1 MSKEGDRQSVL
12 RTTKVRTSLKGDS
25 SWIQQR
31 SEPQLEQQK
40 SWLAEVKATPPIL
53 ELSPPPSPT
62 AASAAT
68 DPSSPTT
75 TQAPKPSSGYLI
87 RGVFT
92 KTNNE
97 KAPASNGTS
106 APSGTFVKKPTDSY
120 KKIAP
125 HIVRSGSSS
134 SYVDDVTLSPEEQD
148 KRTEAASNVLMSS
161 AARQRSYVLS
171 AAKKYESV
179 EKPQDAGLPF
189 VAKRVVINDDDDIS
203 HKDKGMD
210 DMTPPVGSRQTVQSV
225 PPSSSKLPVEPKPE
239 ITSVKTSPK
248 DTQFV
253 MEQKPKTEAAPAKTS
268 SVETPKVPPAVVP
281 APVVSNSSVETPK
294 VPPAVVSAPVVSTS
308 PKESKPVVEQK
319 PETPPV
325 KSSSV
330 ETPKVPP
337 AVAPAPVVS
346 TSPKESKPVVE
357 QKTETPPVK
366 SSSVETPKVPP
377 AVVPAPVVSTSPK
390 ESKPVVEQKTE
401 TPPVKSSSVETPKV
415 PPAVVPAP
423 VVSTSPKESKPVVEQ
438 KTETPPVKSSSVETP
453 KVPPAVVP
461 APVIST
467 SSSKDTKLVE
477 ELKKPESP
485 AVKACSVETPKVPP
499 AVVPAPVVST
509 SPKESKPV
517 VEQKTE
523 TPPVKSSSVET
534 PKVPPAVV
542 PAPVVSTSSKDTKLV
557 EMLKK
562 PESPAVKACSAEAS
576 KAASDSSPAP
586 TPSCSLKP
594 LVEQKSPA
602 INTSSVETPKVPP
615 AVVPAPVVS
624 SSSKDTKQVVG
635 QKWTETSP
643 VKASSPAKAEQAP
656 ESNKNIDNQDLI
668 SLAESGEK
676 FLDPFPSVPESQKT
690 QVDQKTSI
698 SLDKLAD
705 DVIPFSIKSISAS
718 ESATAKE
725 PTTTQSSTD
734 PSPFKEPPKS
744 TDISVMDLFDPFPV
758 DPNKRSTTP
767 VSPLKKTE
775 DSFEEDL
782 NDLCEDHE
790 NFTITVE
797 KIEPH
802 NPSPSSMDSSL
813 ETTSQEATPSET
825 ESKKGIVLLK
835 EYVNTKPATG
845 ISNNDLFSGD
855 YISSSVSSYNYS
867 SPTSSSSTSSACTYC
882 GLPVGSEAKITIEHL
897 NISCH
902 PACFKCG
909 VCGKSMGDLLYSMF
923 LHKGVVHCE
932 SCYAKTI

>member
-377 AVVPAPVVSTSPK
+377 AVVPAPVVSTSSKDTKLVEELKKP
-390 ESKPVVEQKTE
+390 ESPA
-401 TPPVKSSSVETPKV
+401 VKACSVETPKV

-438 KTETPPVKSSSVETP
+438 KPETPPVKSS
-453 KVPPAVVP
+453 
-461 APVIST
+461 
-467 SSSKDTKLVE
+467 
-477 ELKKPESP
+477 
-485 AVKACSVETPKVPP
+485 SVETPKVPP

>member
-337 AVAPAPVVS
+337 AV
-346 TSPKESKPVVE
+346 
-357 QKTETPPVK
+357 
-366 SSSVETPKVPP
+366 
-377 AVVPAPVVSTSPK
+377 
-390 ESKPVVEQKTE
+390 
-401 TPPVKSSSVETPKV
+401 
-415 PPAVVPAP
+415 VPAP

-485 AVKACSVETPKVPP
+485 AVKACSVETPKVPPAVVPAPVVSTSPKESKPVVEQKPETPPVKSSSVETPKVPP

>member
-25 SWIQQR
+25 SWIQSR
-31 SEPQLEQQK
+31 SEPQPEQQK
-40 SWLAEVKATPPIL
+40 SWLAQVKATPPIS

-75 TQAPKPSSGYLI
+75 TQAPTPSSGYLI

-106 APSGTFVKKPTDSY
+106 SPSGTFLKKPTDSY

-134 SYVDDVTLSPEEQD
+134 SYLDDGTLSSEEQD
-148 KRTEAASNVLMSS
+148 KRTEAASNVLKSS
-161 AARQRSYVLS
+161 ASRQRSYVLS

-189 VAKRVVINDDDDIS
+189 VAKRVVIDDEDDIS

-210 DMTPPVGSRQTVQSV
+210 NTAPPVGSQQTAAQSV
-225 PPSSSKLPVEPKPE
+225 LP
-239 ITSVKTSPK
+239 
-248 DTQFV
+248 
-253 MEQKPKTEAAPAKTS
+253 
-268 SVETPKVPPAVVP
+268 
-281 APVVSNSSVETPK
+281 
-294 VPPAVVSAPVVSTS
+294 
-308 PKESKPVVEQK
+308 
-319 PETPPV
+319 
-325 KSSSV
+325 SSSV

-337 AVAPAPVVS
+337 PSAPAPVVS

-357 QKTETPPVK
+357 QKTETPAVK
-366 SSSVETPKVPP
+366 SSSVEMPKVPPAVVPAPVVPTSTSKDAKPVEDLKKTETPAVKACSVETPKVPP
-377 AVVPAPVVSTSPK
+377 PSAPAPVVSTSPK

-401 TPPVKSSSVETPKV
+401 TPAVKSSSVEMPKVPPAVVPAPVVPTSTSKDAKPVEDLKKTETPAVKACSVETPKV
-415 PPAVVPAP
+415 PPPSAPAP

-438 KTETPPVKSSSVETP
+438 KTETPAVKSSSVEMP

-461 APVIST
+461 APVVPT
-467 SSSKDTKLVE
+467 SSKDAKLVE
-477 ELKKPESP
+477 DLKKTETP

-499 AVVPAPVVST
+499 PSAPAPVVST

-523 TPPVKSSSVET
+523 TPAVKSSSVEM

-542 PAPVVSTSSKDTKLV
+542 PAPVVPTSSKDTKLV
-557 EMLKK
+557 EELKK
-562 PESPAVKACSAEAS
+562 TPAVKAC
-576 KAASDSSPAP
+576 
-586 TPSCSLKP
+586 
-594 LVEQKSPA
+594 
-602 INTSSVETPKVPP
+602 
-615 AVVPAPVVS
+615 
-624 SSSKDTKQVVG
+624 
-635 QKWTETSP
+635 
-643 VKASSPAKAEQAP
+643 SPAKAEQAP
-656 ESNKNIDNQDLI
+656 KPRKNLDNQDLI

-676 FLDPFPSVPESQKT
+676 FLDPLPSVPESHKT
-690 QVDQKTSI
+690 QIDQKTSI
-698 SLDKLAD
+698 SLDTLAD
-705 DVIPFSIKSISAS
+705 DVIPFGIKSISS
-718 ESATAKE
+718 DSAKAKE
-725 PTTTQSSTD
+725 PITTQRGTEQKAREGPSSTQTVTTSVTKIISTD
-734 PSPFKEPPKS
+734 PSPLKEPPKS
-744 TDISVMDLFDPFPV
+744 SDISVMDLFDPFPV

-767 VSPLKKTE
+767 VSPLKRAE

-782 NDLCEDHE
+782 NDLCDDQE

-802 NPSPSSMDSSL
+802 NPSPSPMDSSF
-813 ETTSQEATPSET
+813 EATSQKATPSET

-867 SPTSSSSTSSACTYC
+867 SPTSISSTSSACTYC

-909 VCGKSMGDLLYSMF
+909 MCGKPMGDLLYSMF

-932 SCYAKTI
+932 SCYANTI

>member
-325 KSSSV
+325 KSS
-330 ETPKVPP
+330 
-337 AVAPAPVVS
+337 
-346 TSPKESKPVVE
+346 
-357 QKTETPPVK
+357 
-366 SSSVETPKVPP
+366 
-377 AVVPAPVVSTSPK
+377 
-390 ESKPVVEQKTE
+390 
-401 TPPVKSSSVETPKV
+401 
-415 PPAVVPAP
+415 
-423 VVSTSPKESKPVVEQ
+423 
-438 KTETPPVKSSSVETP
+438 
-453 KVPPAVVP
+453 
-461 APVIST
+461 
-467 SSSKDTKLVE
+467 
-477 ELKKPESP
+477 
-485 AVKACSVETPKVPP
+485 SVETPKVPP

>member
-337 AVAPAPVVS
+337 AVVPAPVVS
-346 TSPKESKPVVE
+346 TSSKDTKLVEELKKPESPA
-357 QKTETPPVK
+357 VK
-366 SSSVETPKVPP
+366 ACSVETPKVPP

-390 ESKPVVEQKTE
+390 ESKPVVEQKPE
-401 TPPVKSSSVETPKV
+401 TPPVKSS
-415 PPAVVPAP
+415 
-423 VVSTSPKESKPVVEQ
+423 
-438 KTETPPVKSSSVETP
+438 
-453 KVPPAVVP
+453 
-461 APVIST
+461 
-467 SSSKDTKLVE
+467 
-477 ELKKPESP
+477 
-485 AVKACSVETPKVPP
+485 SVETPKVPP

>member
-438 KTETPPVKSSSVETP
+438 KPETPPVKSS
-453 KVPPAVVP
+453 
-461 APVIST
+461 
-467 SSSKDTKLVE
+467 
-477 ELKKPESP
+477 
-485 AVKACSVETPKVPP
+485 SVETPKVPP

>member
-337 AVAPAPVVS
+337 AV
-346 TSPKESKPVVE
+346 
-357 QKTETPPVK
+357 
-366 SSSVETPKVPP
+366 
-377 AVVPAPVVSTSPK
+377 VPAPVVSTSPK

-401 TPPVKSSSVETPKV
+401 TPPVKSS
-415 PPAVVPAP
+415 
-423 VVSTSPKESKPVVEQ
+423 
-438 KTETPPVKSSSVETP
+438 
-453 KVPPAVVP
+453 
-461 APVIST
+461 
-467 SSSKDTKLVE
+467 
-477 ELKKPESP
+477 
-485 AVKACSVETPKVPP
+485 SVETPKVPP

>member
-337 AVAPAPVVS
+337 AVA
-346 TSPKESKPVVE
+346 
-357 QKTETPPVK
+357 
-366 SSSVETPKVPP
+366 
-377 AVVPAPVVSTSPK
+377 
-390 ESKPVVEQKTE
+390 
-401 TPPVKSSSVETPKV
+401 
-415 PPAVVPAP
+415 
-423 VVSTSPKESKPVVEQ
+423 
-438 KTETPPVKSSSVETP
+438 
-453 KVPPAVVP
+453 
-461 APVIST
+461 
-467 SSSKDTKLVE
+467 
-477 ELKKPESP
+477 
-485 AVKACSVETPKVPP
+485 
-499 AVVPAPVVST
+499 PAPVVST

>member
-294 VPPAVVSAPVVSTS
+294 VPPAVVPAPVVSTS

-325 KSSSV
+325 KSS
-330 ETPKVPP
+330 
-337 AVAPAPVVS
+337 
-346 TSPKESKPVVE
+346 
-357 QKTETPPVK
+357 
-366 SSSVETPKVPP
+366 
-377 AVVPAPVVSTSPK
+377 
-390 ESKPVVEQKTE
+390 
-401 TPPVKSSSVETPKV
+401 
-415 PPAVVPAP
+415 
-423 VVSTSPKESKPVVEQ
+423 
-438 KTETPPVKSSSVETP
+438 
-453 KVPPAVVP
+453 
-461 APVIST
+461 
-467 SSSKDTKLVE
+467 
-477 ELKKPESP
+477 
-485 AVKACSVETPKVPP
+485 SVETPKVPP

>member
-461 APVIST
+461 APV
-467 SSSKDTKLVE
+467 
-477 ELKKPESP
+477 
-485 AVKACSVETPKVPP
+485 
-499 AVVPAPVVST
+499 
-509 SPKESKPV
+509 
-517 VEQKTE
+517 
-523 TPPVKSSSVET
+523 
-534 PKVPPAVV
+534 
-542 PAPVVSTSSKDTKLV
+542 VSTSSKDTKLV

>member
-366 SSSVETPKVPP
+366 SS
-377 AVVPAPVVSTSPK
+377 
-390 ESKPVVEQKTE
+390 
-401 TPPVKSSSVETPKV
+401 
-415 PPAVVPAP
+415 
-423 VVSTSPKESKPVVEQ
+423 
-438 KTETPPVKSSSVETP
+438 
-453 KVPPAVVP
+453 
-461 APVIST
+461 
-467 SSSKDTKLVE
+467 
-477 ELKKPESP
+477 
-485 AVKACSVETPKVPP
+485 SVETPKVPP

>member
-337 AVAPAPVVS
+337 AV
-346 TSPKESKPVVE
+346 
-357 QKTETPPVK
+357 
-366 SSSVETPKVPP
+366 
-377 AVVPAPVVSTSPK
+377 VPAPVVSTSPK
-390 ESKPVVEQKTE
+390 ESKPVVEQKPE
-401 TPPVKSSSVETPKV
+401 TPPVKSS
-415 PPAVVPAP
+415 
-423 VVSTSPKESKPVVEQ
+423 
-438 KTETPPVKSSSVETP
+438 
-453 KVPPAVVP
+453 
-461 APVIST
+461 
-467 SSSKDTKLVE
+467 
-477 ELKKPESP
+477 
-485 AVKACSVETPKVPP
+485 SVETPKVPP

>member
-438 KTETPPVKSSSVETP
+438 KP
-453 KVPPAVVP
+453 
-461 APVIST
+461 
-467 SSSKDTKLVE
+467 
-477 ELKKPESP
+477 
-485 AVKACSVETPKVPP
+485 
-499 AVVPAPVVST
+499 
-509 SPKESKPV
+509 
-517 VEQKTE
+517 E

>member
-461 APVIST
+461 APV
-467 SSSKDTKLVE
+467 
-477 ELKKPESP
+477 
-485 AVKACSVETPKVPP
+485 
-499 AVVPAPVVST
+499 VST

>member
-377 AVVPAPVVSTSPK
+377 AVVPAPVISTSSKDTKLVEELKKP
-390 ESKPVVEQKTE
+390 ESPA
-401 TPPVKSSSVETPKV
+401 VKACSVETPKV

-438 KTETPPVKSSSVETP
+438 KPETPPVKSS
-453 KVPPAVVP
+453 
-461 APVIST
+461 
-467 SSSKDTKLVE
+467 
-477 ELKKPESP
+477 
-485 AVKACSVETPKVPP
+485 SVETPKVPP

>member
-239 ITSVKTSPK
+239 ITSVKTS
-248 DTQFV
+248 
-253 MEQKPKTEAAPAKTS
+253 

-294 VPPAVVSAPVVSTS
+294 VPPAVVS
-308 PKESKPVVEQK
+308 
-319 PETPPV
+319 
-325 KSSSV
+325 
-330 ETPKVPP
+330 
-337 AVAPAPVVS
+337 APVVS

-485 AVKACSVETPKVPP
+485 AVKACSVETPKVPPAVVPAPVVSTSPKESKPVVEQKPETPPVKSSSVETPKVPP

>member
-337 AVAPAPVVS
+337 AVVPAPVIS
-346 TSPKESKPVVE
+346 TSSKDTKLVEELKKPESPA
-357 QKTETPPVK
+357 VK
-366 SSSVETPKVPP
+366 ACSVETPKVPP

-390 ESKPVVEQKTE
+390 ESKPVVEQKPE
-401 TPPVKSSSVETPKV
+401 TPPVKSS
-415 PPAVVPAP
+415 
-423 VVSTSPKESKPVVEQ
+423 
-438 KTETPPVKSSSVETP
+438 
-453 KVPPAVVP
+453 
-461 APVIST
+461 
-467 SSSKDTKLVE
+467 
-477 ELKKPESP
+477 
-485 AVKACSVETPKVPP
+485 SVETPKVPP

>member
-377 AVVPAPVVSTSPK
+377 AVVPAPVISTSSSKDTKLVEELKKP
-390 ESKPVVEQKTE
+390 ESPA
-401 TPPVKSSSVETPKV
+401 VKACSVETPKV

-438 KTETPPVKSSSVETP
+438 KPETPPVKSS
-453 KVPPAVVP
+453 
-461 APVIST
+461 
-467 SSSKDTKLVE
+467 
-477 ELKKPESP
+477 
-485 AVKACSVETPKVPP
+485 SVETPKVPP

>member
-390 ESKPVVEQKTE
+390 ESKPVVEQK
-401 TPPVKSSSVETPKV
+401 P
-415 PPAVVPAP
+415 
-423 VVSTSPKESKPVVEQ
+423 
-438 KTETPPVKSSSVETP
+438 
-453 KVPPAVVP
+453 
-461 APVIST
+461 
-467 SSSKDTKLVE
+467 
-477 ELKKPESP
+477 
-485 AVKACSVETPKVPP
+485 
-499 AVVPAPVVST
+499 
-509 SPKESKPV
+509 
-517 VEQKTE
+517 E

>member
-390 ESKPVVEQKTE
+390 ESKPVVEQKPE
-401 TPPVKSSSVETPKV
+401 TPPVKSS
-415 PPAVVPAP
+415 
-423 VVSTSPKESKPVVEQ
+423 
-438 KTETPPVKSSSVETP
+438 
-453 KVPPAVVP
+453 
-461 APVIST
+461 
-467 SSSKDTKLVE
+467 
-477 ELKKPESP
+477 
-485 AVKACSVETPKVPP
+485 SVETPKVPP